1 MSVDSVLQSIG
12 ISFGPLDPESVRAV
26 GGGSINRC
34 FALTARDGRRVFLKL
49 NNDPAAFEMFEAES
63 EGLAALATA
72 GALRVPAPLVTGVT
86 DTAAYL
92 LMEYLEFDSKTSTA
106 AAALGTRLARQHRQ
120 FGDAF
125 GWHRA
130 NTIGSTPQ
138 LNRETSDW
146 LDFWRE
152 ARLGYQLRLARD
164 NGLAA
169 RVVRQGDELLARL
182 PEFFD
187 DYRPE
192 PSLLHGD
199 LWGGNWGAT
208 VDGEAV
214 IFDPAVYYGDR
225 ETDIAMT
232 MLFGGFGPEFL
243 DAYDSEWPLHP
254 GFRRRVDLYN
264 LYHVLNH
271 FNLFGGGY
279 RQQAAGLLDRLL
291 TCQVKQ

>member
-1 MSVDSVLQSIG
+1 MSVDTVLRSIG
-12 ISFGPLDPESVRAV
+12 ASFGEVDPESVRAV

-34 FALTARDGRRVFLKL
+34 YELTCRDGRRAFLKL
-49 NNDPAAFEMFEAES
+49 NDASALDMFEAES

-72 GALRVPAPLVTGVT
+72 GALRVPAPLATGVT

-92 LMEYLEFDSKTSTA
+92 LMERLELGGKTGEA
-106 AAALGTRLARQHRQ
+106 AAELGTQLARQHRQ
-120 FGDAF
+120 VGSAF
-125 GWHRA
+125 GWHRD

-138 LNRETSDW
+138 INGEAADW

-152 ARLGYQLRLARD
+152 ARLGYQLRLACT
-164 NGLAA
+164 NGLST
-169 RVVRQGDELLARL
+169 RVARQGDELLDRL
-182 PEFFD
+182 PAFFD
-187 DYRPE
+187 DYHPE

-208 VDGEAV
+208 VDGEPV

-232 MLFGGFGPEFL
+232 MLFGGFGSEFL
-243 DAYDSEWPLHP
+243 DAYEQAWSLHP

-279 RQQAAGLLDRLL
+279 QQQAAGLLDRLL
-291 TCQVKQ
+291 N